1 MRRILTIGVLAVLA
15 LGLSAF
21 AGAGGQQKG
30 GGSDRA
36 QPVEQQG
43 AQAQDRMRTQ
53 SEARDRASLRDEEIY
68 GHELMSKE
76 ELNQYRERLQT
87 MNSTQAREQFQM
99 QHEEKMRERALH
111 QNKDIV
117 PPGQGPIYRGDM
129 MTVQERNEYREQLRR
144 IESEQERAE
153 FLARHR
159 EEMNKRV
166 ESVVQETEETEEAE

>member
-1 MRRILTIGVLAVLA
+1 MRRIFTISVLAMLA
-15 LGLSAF
+15 LGLLAF

-30 GGSDRA
+30 GGSDRS

-43 AQAQDRMRTQ
+43 SQDQDRMRTQ
-53 SEARDRASLRDEEIY
+53 IEARDHASLRDEEIY

-76 ELNQYRERLQT
+76 ELNQYRKELKT
-87 MNSTQAREQFQM
+87 MNSAKKREQFQM
-99 QHEEKMRERALH
+99 QHEEKMRARALQ
-111 QNKDIV
+111 QNKEIV

-159 EEMNKRV
+159 EEMNKRI
-166 ESVVQETEETEEAE
+166 ESVEKETEEAE

>member
-1 MRRILTIGVLAVLA
+1 MRRILTISVLAVLA

-30 GGSDRA
+30 GGDRA

-43 AQAQDRMRTQ
+43 AQDQDRMRTQ
-53 SEARDRASLRDEEIY
+53 DETRDRATLRDEDIY
-68 GHELMSKE
+68 GHELMSGE
-76 ELNQYRERLQT
+76 ELNQYRKELQT
-87 MNSTQAREQFQM
+87 MNSAQKREQFQT
-99 QHEEKMRERALH
+99 QHEEQMRARALQ

-166 ESVVQETEETEEAE
+166 ESVEQETEEAE

>member
-1 MRRILTIGVLAVLA
+1 MRRIFTISVAALLA
-15 LGLSAF
+15 LGLLAF

-30 GGSDRA
+30 GGSERS
-36 QPVEQQG
+36 QSVEQQG
-43 AQAQDRMRTQ
+43 SQDRDRMRTQ
-53 SEARDRASLRDEEIY
+53 DETRDRATLRDEEIY

-76 ELNQYRERLQT
+76 ELNQYRKELQT
-87 MNSTQAREQFQM
+87 MNSAKKREQFQA
-99 QHEEKMRERALH
+99 QHEEKMRERALQ
-111 QNKDIV
+111 QNRDIV
-117 PPGQGPIYRGDM
+117 PPGQGPIYRGDK

-166 ESVVQETEETEEAE
+166 ESVEKETEEAE

>member
-1 MRRILTIGVLAVLA
+1 MRRIFTISVVAILA
-15 LGLSAF
+15 LGLWAF

-43 AQAQDRMRTQ
+43 VQDQERLHTQ
-53 SEARDRASLRDEEIY
+53 TETRDQVRLHDDEIY
-68 GHELMSKE
+68 GHELMSKK
-76 ELNQYRERLQT
+76 ELNQYREKLQT
-87 MNSTQAREQFQM
+87 MHTEKARAQFQM
-99 QHEEKMRERALH
+99 QHEEKMRARALQ
-111 QNKDIV
+111 QNKEIV

-144 IESEQERAE
+144 IESEQERTE

-166 ESVVQETEETEEAE
+166 ESIEKETEEAE

>member
-1 MRRILTIGVLAVLA
+1 MRRIFTISVVALLA

-21 AGAGGQQKG
+21 AGPGGQQKG

-43 AQAQDRMRTQ
+43 VQDQDRKRTQ
-53 SEARDRASLRDEEIY
+53 DETRDRATLHDEDIY
-68 GHELMSKE
+68 GHELMSE
-76 ELNQYRERLQT
+76 MELNQYRKKLQT
-87 MNSTQAREQFQM
+87 MRTEKAREQFQT
-99 QHEEKMRERALH
+99 QHEEKMRARALQ
-111 QNKDIV
+111 QNRDIV

-166 ESVVQETEETEEAE
+166 ESAKKETEEAE

>member
-1 MRRILTIGVLAVLA
+1 MRRIFTISVVAILA

-36 QPVEQQG
+36 QPVQQQG
-43 AQAQDRMRTQ
+43 TQDQDRMRTRD
-53 SEARDRASLRDEEIY
+53 ETRDRATLRDEEIY
-68 GHELMSKE
+68 GHELMSKQ
-76 ELNQYRERLQT
+76 ELNQYRKELQT
-87 MNSTQAREQFQM
+87 MNSAKKREQFQA
-99 QHEEKMRERALH
+99 QHEEKMRARALQ
-111 QNKDIV
+111 QNRDIV

-166 ESVVQETEETEEAE
+166 ESVQKETEEAE